1 MPTIRTVMT
10 GQRKVNRQ
18 EAAIEGVLAGFR
30 LKDKRLSLRI
40 ASATLDMDG
49 CKAILEGVTEARL
62 HGRNA
67 VYLAFL
73 LRWGDRITVFGWLS
87 KYGLQGRGLGFTDP
101 EPKDMAQRE
110 AEAENKLFQYEA
122 ENWEYF

>member
-1 MPTIRTVMT
+1 
-10 GQRKVNRQ
+10 VNRQ

-30 LKDKRLSLRI
+30 LKEKRLSLRI
-40 ASATLDMDG
+40 ASAILDIEGSKAVLDG
-49 CKAILEGVTEARL
+49 VIEARL

-87 KYGLQGRGLGFTDP
+87 KYGL
-101 EPKDMAQRE
+101 
-110 AEAENKLFQYEA
+110 
-122 ENWEYF
+122 